1 MNTKTLSLVVVV
13 VVLVAGAGLYIF
25 TQPKNL
31 KPLSDASLETPKE
44 VVPSKTFI
52 DYSDP
57 AGFSFSYPDN
67 VSISNRASE
76 VDTVDDPDAYA
87 GLQLFSKD
95 KSGSLNLRIA
105 DSKFKNIQ
113 EWIKDQGLPEGTV
126 PVEKKL
132 GELKAFEVRTT
143 DRLMLGALDQGILFT
158 VEMPLIEEM
167 FWMEVYQKVTGEF
180 AFATP
185 ENTTTQTA
193 AGGAT
198 SGEEVIFEGEE
209 VVE

>member
-1 MNTKTLSLVVVV
+1 VNTKTLILVVVV
-13 VVLVAGAGLYIF
+13 VVLVVGAGLYFF

-31 KPLSDASLETPKE
+31 KPLADAASETPKE
-44 VVPSKTFI
+44 VTPSKTFI

-76 VDTVDDPDAYA
+76 IDTVIDPDAYA
-87 GLQLFSKD
+87 DLQLFSKD

-105 DSKFKNIQ
+105 DSKFKTIQ
-113 EWIKDQGLPEGTV
+113 DWIKDQGLPENTT

-132 GELKAFEVRTT
+132 GELTAYEVRTS

-158 VEMPLIEEM
+158 VDMPLIEEP
-167 FWMEVYQKVTGEF
+167 FWMEVYNKVTGEF
-180 AFATP
+180 AFAAP
-185 ENTTTQTA
+185 EAATTQTSA
-193 AGGAT
+193 AVSPGD
-198 SGEEVIFEGEE
+198 EVIFEGEE